1 MKKRTYFAVLTTI
14 AVVVLNISPVLAT
27 QVFHPVETL
36 ELEIISP
43 ENISDINEAFWRN
56 ITQKIEK
63 KITATSIKL
72 PPKPGVKHKQSSCDR
87 LTVHVDILKIE
98 DQQKLVFYSSAFFSK
113 NMAVQRIILWENHA
127 PLKVTETK
135 TARAEIEETILSQV
149 DSFLKV
155 CIAGP
160 AVITTKDTSDTAA
173 KAKFVSSK
181 NSKVFHKIDCSSA
194 KRIKSANKI
203 FYNSRTQAIED
214 GKRPCKRCKP

>member
-1 MKKRTYFAVLTTI
+1 MKKRIYLTAI
-14 AVVVLNISPVLAT
+14 AAIAAVVLNISPVLAT

-36 ELEIISP
+36 ELELFYP
-43 ENISDINEAFWRN
+43 ENITDINESFWQN
-56 ITQKIEK
+56 ITKKIEE
-63 KITATSIKL
+63 KITAASIKL
-72 PPKPGVKHKQSSCDR
+72 PPKPGVKHKQPAYDR
-87 LTVHVDILKIE
+87 LTVYIDILKIE
-98 DQQKLVFYSSAFFSK
+98 DQGKLVFHSAAFFSK
-113 NMAVQRIILWENHA
+113 KMAVQRIILWKNQA
-127 PLKVTETK
+127 PLKITETK
-135 TARAEIEETILSQV
+135 TARAEIEKTILSQV

-160 AVITTKDTSDTAA
+160 AVITTKDTTDTAA

-203 FYNSRTQAIED
+203 SYNSRTQAIED

>member
-1 MKKRTYFAVLTTI
+1 MKKRIYLTAIAAI
-14 AVVVLNISPVLAT
+14 AVVVLNINSASAT

-36 ELEIISP
+36 ELELIYP
-43 ENISDINEAFWRN
+43 ENISDINETFWQD
-56 ITQKIEK
+56 ITKKIEE
-63 KITATSIKL
+63 KITAASIKL
-72 PPKPGVKHKQSSCDR
+72 PPKPKPGVKHKQSSYDR
-87 LTVHVDILKIE
+87 LTVYIDILKIE
-98 DQQKLVFYSSAFFSK
+98 DQEKLVFHSAAFFSK
-113 NMAVQRIILWENHA
+113 KMAVQRITLWKNQA
-127 PLKVTETK
+127 PLKITETK
-135 TARAEIEETILSQV
+135 TARTEIEETILSQV

-160 AVITTKDTSDTAA
+160 VVITTKDTTDTTA

-203 FYNSRTQAIED
+203 CRQAIED